1 MTNCPTDIC
10 GSPSTGGSLS
20 TDEVNRMADFLTNH
34 VRKNDLVVISGAI
47 SNPSRPALLNFAETD
62 RAALS
67 RLAGAVAS
75 VGGTRHLFNTSGR
88 TPFTAYSL
96 VGWGGAGEGNGE
108 ETSAVKDPKPGDS
121 RLRGALTP
129 DHQSLF
135 KPTTVSAVD
144 QPPDALAQLLLQ
156 PATPWPLDG
165 DAGAQRAI
173 SYIGSQDSRLGTN
186 PRAAYWTQPFDQ
198 ATWDQI
204 AGDVKDLQY
213 PGDGEGFNRDDFEAA
228 RRELGQEITWVG
240 RVRAYL
246 KNLSSPFADTGLASW
261 ANLTTIADKVKDAL
275 KPPDQRGAML
285 ALDIVGGVLS
295 IGGVAFGAVA
305 EVISITYEFA
315 PQYLTQDRHGG
326 DQDAVTGNANEL
338 AAGMVGR
345 LQEAQASFR
354 NLGDIIVGD
363 YAKLKTVGRID
374 DFGSSREASWLTT
387 Q

>member
-1 MTNCPTDIC
+1 
-10 GSPSTGGSLS
+10 
-20 TDEVNRMADFLTNH
+20 MADFLTNH

-228 RRELGQEITWVG
+228 RRELGQEMTWVG

-305 EVISITYEFA
+305 EVISITYEFPA
-315 PQYLTQDRHGG
+315 VPDAGPPRRRPGRGHRKRQRARRGHGRPPPGGAGQLPQPRRHHRRRLRQAEDRGP
-326 DQDAVTGNANEL
+326 DR
-338 AAGMVGR
+338 R
-345 LQEAQASFR
+345 LRQFTRGQLVEHSVER
-354 NLGDIIVGD
+354 PPGNLGDRT
-363 YAKLKTVGRID
+363 A
-374 DFGSSREASWLTT
+374 
-387 Q
+387 